1 MENSS
6 DSNTVPEEASV
17 LSVYVGP
24 GTVGKEYLNRALQ
37 EHFVLK
43 QVVNIWQG
51 PKHSEYCALI
61 DRVRSFEN
69 VVWPETS
76 PTPVSLAE
84 AGFFYAGELTAF

>member
-1 MENSS
+1 MENRS
-6 DSNTVPEEASV
+6 DSNTVPEEAPV

-24 GTVGKEYLNRALQ
+24 DTVGNEYLNRALQ

-43 QVVNIWQG
+43 QVVNIWQR
-51 PKHSEYCALI
+51 PKHPEYCALI
-61 DRVRSFEN
+61 DRERSFEN

-84 AGFFYAGELTAF
+84 AGFFSTAVS

>member
-1 MENSS
+1 ML
-6 DSNTVPEEASV
+6 EEVSV
-17 LSVYVGP
+17 QSIDVGP
-24 GTVGKEYLNRALQ
+24 DTVGNEYLNRTLQ

-51 PKHSEYCALI
+51 PKYPTYCSLI

-76 PTPVSLAE
+76 PTHVSLAE
-84 AGFFYAGELTAF
+84 AGFYYDGVLTTF